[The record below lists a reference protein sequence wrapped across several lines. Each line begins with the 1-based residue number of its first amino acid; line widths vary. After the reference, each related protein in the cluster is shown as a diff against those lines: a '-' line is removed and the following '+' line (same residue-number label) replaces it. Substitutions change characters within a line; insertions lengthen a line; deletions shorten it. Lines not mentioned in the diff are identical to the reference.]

1 MSVLPADEDYAR
13 AILSLFALKAR
24 RPGQSIAARDVE
36 ADFLSRNMGRL
47 FDYEAGLH
55 FALEQNWLRL
65 DCQMIRLSA
74 AGFDEI

>member
-24 RPGQSIAARDVE
+24 RPGQSIAARDVQ
-36 ADFLSRNMGRL
+36 ADFLSRNMGRA

-55 FALEQNWLRL
+55 FAIEKNWLRL

>member
-13 AILSLFALKAR
+13 AILSLFALRAR

-36 ADFLSRNMGRL
+36 ADFLKRNMGRV
-47 FDYEAGLH
+47 FDYQAGLH
-55 FALEQNWLRL
+55 FAIEQNWLKL

>member
-24 RPGQSIAARDVE
+24 RAGQTIAARDVE
-36 ADFLSRNMGRL
+36 ADFLRQNMGRV
-47 FDYEAGLH
+47 FDYNAGLH
-55 FALEQNWLRL
+55 FALEQNWLRV
-65 DCQMIRLSA
+65 DCQMIRLSR